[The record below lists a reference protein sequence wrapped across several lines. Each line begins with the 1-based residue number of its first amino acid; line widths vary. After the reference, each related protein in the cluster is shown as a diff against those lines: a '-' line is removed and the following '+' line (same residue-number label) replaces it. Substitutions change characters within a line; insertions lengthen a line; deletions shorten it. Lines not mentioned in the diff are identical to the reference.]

1 MADDN
6 LNQRRPFVPEPRG
19 RSRQI
24 RSWRIA
30 DHRGEGD
37 GGGSVSAR
45 LDRSQ
50 EGLELRRAVWAGFVK
65 SRYWRIAQW
74 IEPHAVV
81 GAIIFLG
88 TLLYIGLVLVQK
100 RLPNATTLN
109 IFFVAIGLPSL
120 WYVVHQNRGLLRR
133 FWKNPWG
140 KLFYTLAAAA
150 TVTLCKVLADQEIRW
165 LTQSNP
171 SLFPSAQQAITVLNI
186 ILMIFVEIGGL
197 LFLISMFM
205 YCKEGFLSTG
215 QMLWSPFNNAFH
227 IKDMLGLPSRRRTF
241 RQIIREV
248 TRFFAYL
255 WAGIFILTSIADF
268 TAVVPFDLTEELLL
282 LSSFIPNGRTES
294 DRVCINLPPD
304 TRVSPFDTRTPVPS
318 EVLMAQ
324 PIRTGPDS
332 SGRSYTYHVIACS
345 RPTPSVPPDAGSSA
359 AAGTIFAEGRG
370 TGHGRR
376 RSPGSAH

>member
-1 MADDN
+1 
-6 LNQRRPFVPEPRG
+6 V
-19 RSRQI
+19 
-24 RSWRIA
+24 
-30 DHRGEGD
+30 
-37 GGGSVSAR
+37 
-45 LDRSQ
+45 
-50 EGLELRRAVWAGFVK
+50 
-65 SRYWRIAQW
+65 
-74 IEPHAVV
+74 
-81 GAIIFLG
+81 
-88 TLLYIGLVLVQK
+88 
-100 RLPNATTLN
+100 N

-165 LTQSNP
+165 LTQRNP

-186 ILMIFVEIGGL
+186 ILMTFVEIGGL

-205 YCKEGFLSTG
+205 YCKEGLLSTG

-227 IKDMLGLPSRRRTF
+227 IKEMLGLSSRRRTF
-241 RQIIREV
+241 HQIIREV

-255 WAGIFILTSIADF
+255 WAGVFILTSIADF
-268 TAVVPFDLTEELLL
+268 TAVVPFDPTEQLLL

-304 TRVSPFDTRTPVPS
+304 TRVSPFDT
-318 EVLMAQ
+318 Q

-359 AAGTIFAEGRG
+359 ATGTILPKGGAPATDDAAHPVPRINGPGAPRRPDRARLHQQGVELTTACTKVARVRFAACQ
-370 TGHGRR
+370 T
-376 RSPGSAH
+376 P